1 MAQTFLVLKMR
12 ILESMFSLI
21 WLFSTTGQVLGLLLC
36 MLLLMICWGDAW
48 LESCGGDKEGCVG
61 HLLPTAPLQVM
72 MIGAYHVVINSL
84 TDLLSHVGTELC
96 NKCLDDAVWFCQ
108 FVLKLVYV
116 NQILGVKEGLWSAMI
131 RTCGVPTKLFWNL
144 QSPKSIAVS
153 SRSSCGY
160 LLSAFEVVLEA
171 LTTGLAESRSSPWA
185 NIAPKP
191 ILWASVIMKIFFL
204 MS

>member
-1 MAQTFLVLKMR
+1 MAQTFLVLQMR

-48 LESCGGDKEGCVG
+48 LESFGGDKEGCVG
-61 HLLPTAPLQVM
+61 HLLPIAPLQVM

-116 NQILGVKEGLWSAMI
+116 NQILGIKEGLWSVMI
-131 RTCGVPTKLFWNL
+131 RTCGVPTK
-144 QSPKSIAVS
+144 
-153 SRSSCGY
+153 
-160 LLSAFEVVLEA
+160 
-171 LTTGLAESRSSPWA
+171 
-185 NIAPKP
+185 
-191 ILWASVIMKIFFL
+191 
-204 MS
+204 